1 MLKLQA
7 FIITIIVI
15 GGLLV
20 MVFALAKEAS
30 LEDER
35 RERDYQEYLK
45 RRHDLKW
52 YRFFCRGA

>member
-1 MLKLQA
+1 MLRLQA
-7 FIITIIVI
+7 LIITIIVI

-20 MVFALAKEAS
+20 MVFALAKTAS

-45 RRHDLKW
+45 RHHDLK
-52 YRFFCRGA
+52 

>member
-20 MVFALAKEAS
+20 MVFALAKVAS

-45 RRHDLKW
+45 RRHDLK
-52 YRFFCRGA
+52 